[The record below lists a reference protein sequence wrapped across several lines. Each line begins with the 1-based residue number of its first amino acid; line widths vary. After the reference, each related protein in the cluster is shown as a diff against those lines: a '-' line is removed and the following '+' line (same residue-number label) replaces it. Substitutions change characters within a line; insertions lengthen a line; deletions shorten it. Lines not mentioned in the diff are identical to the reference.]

1 MPDQITTADM
11 SQHWR
16 IIDATGSDDSH
27 RIHGKWW
34 VSIANIVAID
44 VCIWDK
50 GNNRGRVFYSRDLT
64 AFVNDRRRV
73 ELPKHMIASDRL
85 AEAEDAWDLLMAV
98 IQAVADTPWKPLRYE
113 TSGMCHYGKTCGLC
127 DCGKADE
134 QTQTRDAM
142 ELDRARAVL
151 ALFPEQRCAPT
162 EEEVARLIEPDAWAL
177 SDMEWHD
184 DYGRTT
190 AMGRS
195 LEERGY
201 IRRSANARARKI
213 AKLYADQPTV
223 THVIQGIP

>member
-50 GNNRGRVFYSRDLT
+50 KLNRGRVFYSRDLT

-98 IQAVADTPWKPLRYE
+98 IQAVADTPWKPL
-113 TSGMCHYGKTCGLC
+113 
-127 DCGKADE
+127 ADGE
-134 QTQTRDAM
+134 
-142 ELDRARAVL
+142 V
-151 ALFPEQRCAPT
+151 QR
-162 EEEVARLIEPDAWAL
+162 
-177 SDMEWHD
+177 
-184 DYGRTT
+184 
-190 AMGRS
+190 
-195 LEERGY
+195 
-201 IRRSANARARKI
+201 
-213 AKLYADQPTV
+213 
-223 THVIQGIP
+223 